1 MLRDSYC
8 EQLRVTCEIMKTPPE
23 KCKLH
28 ASKEQEREFEPC
40 VKDWG
45 FEPLEELTLEKCK
58 KYIS

>member
-8 EQLRVTCEIMKTPPE
+8 EQLGVTCEIMKTPPE
-23 KCKLH
+23 KFKLH

-45 FEPLEELTLEKCK
+45 L
-58 KYIS
+58 SH